1 MNINITSS
9 MFYILNIPV
18 RVLFHLNTEISFGKK
33 IERPLFRLDG
43 DYYTIG
49 ENNPHSVPESH
60 SLN

>member
-1 MNINITSS
+1 

-43 DYYTIG
+43 DYYTVG